1 MTLRQSLL
9 ESIEDLKKE
18 VVLMADLALDN
29 IRQGLKAFKE
39 NDFEL
44 AKVVISK
51 DYEVNRLEEV
61 IAKKALKIIWKEQPL
76 ASDLRFVTGIL
87 KLITDLER
95 IGDHGADVASM
106 TLHLEDTRNKRILP
120 ITTQMTE
127 IAIDMV
133 LKSIQ
138 ALIAVDDKKAEE
150 VIKEDDRVDE
160 LFAQIVINM
169 TNELKNDKIDPNE
182 AIYVL
187 MVAKYIERIGDHA
200 VNIAQWI
207 IFMVRGEHKNTLL
220 F

>member
-9 ESIEDLKKE
+9 ASIEDLKKE
-18 VVLMADLALDN
+18 VVCMADLALDN
-29 IRQGLKAFKE
+29 IKQGLQAFKT
-39 NDFEL
+39 NDLDL
-44 AKVVISK
+44 AKRVIK
-51 DYEVNRLEEV
+51 NDDEVDRLEEV

-76 ASDLRFVTGIL
+76 ASDLRLVTGIL

-95 IGDHGADVASM
+95 IGDHAADIAEM
-106 TLHLEDTRNKRILP
+106 TLHLEDKRNKRILP
-120 ITTQMTE
+120 ITTQMTDV
-127 IAIDMV
+127 AISMV

-138 ALIAVDDKKAEE
+138 ALIAVDEQMAQE
-150 VIKEDDRVDE
+150 VIEADDQVDE
-160 LFAQIVINM
+160 LFDQVVKKM
-169 TNELKNDKIDPNE
+169 TNELKDDKIDANE

-207 IFMVRGEHKNTLL
+207 IFMVRGEHKHTLL